1 MNKVCLTGR
10 LTADPQIRYTSNGIA
25 CAKTSLAVP
34 KEFKDKDG
42 KVGADFINIVAW
54 RNNAEFMNK
63 NMKKGMRIG
72 VEGKLQNDNYENSDG
87 SKVYA
92 TNVIVDRLEF
102 LDSKKAEIVQ
112 SNDPFEGVDGEVTLS
127 DSDLPF

>member
-1 MNKVCLTGR
+1 
-10 LTADPQIRYTSNGIA
+10 
-25 CAKTSLAVP
+25 
-34 KEFKDKDG
+34 
-42 KVGADFINIVAW
+42 
-54 RNNAEFMNK
+54 
-63 NMKKGMRIG
+63 MKKGMRIG

-112 SNDPFEGVDGEVTLS
+112 SNDPFESSNEVTLS